1 MNLEDFFFSYNQ
13 VIKADIKKKKYFKAF
28 RKIFNYPY
36 KFILNKLRETF
47 LLKKINL
54 SKKKDDK
61 ILKNMDFDELFKNF
75 NSDKASKF
83 MINNQVI
90 DGHNYSPFY
99 EKYFQKFK
107 NKENLNI
114 LEIGSLRGAATAS
127 FYYYFNKPLITC
139 VDINPFQIQVFS
151 KNIRSIYIDT
161 QSKEVLK
168 NLNDY
173 LDQDFDIIIDD
184 GSHNIRDQIITF
196 NVFFKRL
203 KKDGIY
209 VIEDSSQ
216 YLSAVHL
223 NSDNLSY
230 GSKEILSSVKNNQL
244 DKIKYLS
251 DDDIGILT
259 KMIGNIF
266 LEKGNFVE
274 NNINISEIIFIEKN
288 SIKIV

>member
-1 MNLEDFFFSYNQ
+1 MNLKDFFFSYNQ

-139 VDINPFQIQVFS
+139 VDINPFQIQIFS

-161 QSKEVLK
+161 QSNEVLN
-168 NLNDY
+168 NLCNY
-173 LDQDFDIIIDD
+173 LNQEFDIIIDD
-184 GSHNIRDQIITF
+184 GSHNVRDQIISL
-196 NVFFKRL
+196 NVFFKKI
-203 KKDGIY
+203 KKNGIY

-216 YLSAVHL
+216 YLSAPHL
-223 NSDNLSY
+223 NPDNLSY
-230 GSKEILSSVKNNQL
+230 GSKEIILSIKNNQFE
-244 DKIKYLS
+244 KVKYLS
-251 DDDIGILT
+251 NNEVDILNKSI
-259 KMIGNIF
+259 KNVF
-266 LEKGNFVE
+266 LEKGNYIQ
-274 NNINISEIIFIEKN
+274 NKINISEIIFIEKN
-288 SIKIV
+288 

>member
-1 MNLEDFFFSYNQ
+1 MKLKDFFFSYNQ

-139 VDINPFQIQVFS
+139 VDINPFQIQIFS

-161 QSKEVLK
+161 RSNEVLN
-168 NLNDY
+168 NLCNY
-173 LDQDFDIIIDD
+173 LNQEFDIIIDD
-184 GSHNIRDQIITF
+184 GSHNVRDQIISL
-196 NVFFKRL
+196 NVFFKKI
-203 KKDGIY
+203 KKNGIY

-216 YLSAVHL
+216 YLSAPHL
-223 NSDNLSY
+223 NPDNLSY
-230 GSKEILSSVKNNQL
+230 GSKEIILSIKNNQFE
-244 DKIKYLS
+244 KVKYLS
-251 DDDIGILT
+251 NNEVDILNKSI
-259 KMIGNIF
+259 KNVF
-266 LEKGNFVE
+266 FEKGNYIE
-274 NNINISEIIFIEKN
+274 NKINISEIIFIEKD
-288 SIKIV
+288 

>member
-1 MNLEDFFFSYNQ
+1 MNLKDFFLSYNQ

-139 VDINPFQIQVFS
+139 VDINPFQIQIFS

-161 QSKEVLK
+161 QSNEVLN
-168 NLNDY
+168 NLCNY
-173 LDQDFDIIIDD
+173 LNQEFDIIIDD
-184 GSHNIRDQIITF
+184 GSHNVRDQIISL
-196 NVFFKRL
+196 NVFFKKI
-203 KKDGIY
+203 KKNGIY

-216 YLSAVHL
+216 YLSAPHL
-223 NSDNLSY
+223 NPDNLSY
-230 GSKEILSSVKNNQL
+230 GSKEIILSIKNNQFE
-244 DKIKYLS
+244 KVKYLS
-251 DDDIGILT
+251 NNEVDILNKSI
-259 KMIGNIF
+259 KNVF
-266 LEKGNFVE
+266 LEKGNYIQ
-274 NNINISEIIFIEKN
+274 NKINISEIIFIEKN
-288 SIKIV
+288 

>member
-1 MNLEDFFFSYNQ
+1 MNLKDFFFSYNQ

-139 VDINPFQIQVFS
+139 VDINPFQIQIFS

-161 QSKEVLK
+161 QSNEVLN
-168 NLNDY
+168 NLCNY
-173 LDQDFDIIIDD
+173 LNQEFDIIIDD
-184 GSHNIRDQIITF
+184 GSHNVRDQIISL
-196 NVFFKRL
+196 NVFFKKI
-203 KKDGIY
+203 KKNGIY

-216 YLSAVHL
+216 YLSAPHL
-223 NSDNLSY
+223 NPDNLSY
-230 GSKEILSSVKNNQL
+230 GSKEIILSIKNNQFE
-244 DKIKYLS
+244 KVKYLS
-251 DDDIGILT
+251 NNEVDILNKSI
-259 KMIGNIF
+259 KNVF
-266 LEKGNFVE
+266 LEKGNYIQ
-274 NNINISEIIFIEKN
+274 NKINISEIIFIEKD
-288 SIKIV
+288 

>member
-1 MNLEDFFFSYNQ
+1 MNIKDFFFFYNQ

-139 VDINPFQIQVFS
+139 VDINPFQIQIFS

-161 QSKEVLK
+161 QSNEVLN
-168 NLNDY
+168 NLCNY
-173 LDQDFDIIIDD
+173 LNQEFDIIIDD
-184 GSHNIRDQIITF
+184 GSHNVRDQIISL
-196 NVFFKRL
+196 NVFFKKI
-203 KKDGIY
+203 KKNGIY

-216 YLSAVHL
+216 YLSAPHL
-223 NSDNLSY
+223 NPDNLSY
-230 GSKEILSSVKNNQL
+230 GSKEIILSIKNNQFE
-244 DKIKYLS
+244 KVKYLS
-251 DDDIGILT
+251 NNEVDILNKSI
-259 KMIGNIF
+259 KNVF
-266 LEKGNFVE
+266 LEKGNYIQ
-274 NNINISEIIFIEKN
+274 NKINISEIIFIEKD
-288 SIKIV
+288 

>member
-1 MNLEDFFFSYNQ
+1 MNLKDFFFSYNQ

-139 VDINPFQIQVFS
+139 VDINPFQIQIFS

-161 QSKEVLK
+161 QSNEVLN
-168 NLNDY
+168 NLCNY
-173 LDQDFDIIIDD
+173 LNQEFDIIIDD
-184 GSHNIRDQIITF
+184 GSHNIRDQIISL
-196 NVFFKRL
+196 NVFFKKI
-203 KKDGIY
+203 KKNGIY

-216 YLSAVHL
+216 YLSAPHL
-223 NSDNLSY
+223 NPDNLSY
-230 GSKEILSSVKNNQL
+230 GSKEIILSIKNNQFE
-244 DKIKYLS
+244 KVKYLS
-251 DDDIGILT
+251 NNEVDILNKSI
-259 KMIGNIF
+259 KNVF
-266 LEKGNFVE
+266 LEKGNYIQ
-274 NNINISEIIFIEKN
+274 NKINISEIIFIEKD
-288 SIKIV
+288 

>member
-1 MNLEDFFFSYNQ
+1 MNLKDFFFSYNQ

-47 LLKKINL
+47 LLKKLNL

-139 VDINPFQIQVFS
+139 VDINPFQIQIFS

-161 QSKEVLK
+161 QSNEVLN
-168 NLNDY
+168 NLCNY
-173 LDQDFDIIIDD
+173 LNQEFDIIIDD
-184 GSHNIRDQIITF
+184 GSHNVRDQIISL
-196 NVFFKRL
+196 NVFFKKI
-203 KKDGIY
+203 KKNGIY

-216 YLSAVHL
+216 YLSAPHL
-223 NSDNLSY
+223 NPDNLSY
-230 GSKEILSSVKNNQL
+230 GSKEIILSIKNNQFE
-244 DKIKYLS
+244 KVKYLS
-251 DDDIGILT
+251 NNEVDILNKSI
-259 KMIGNIF
+259 KNVF
-266 LEKGNFVE
+266 LEKGNYIQ
-274 NNINISEIIFIEKN
+274 NKINISEIIFIEKD
-288 SIKIV
+288 

>member
-1 MNLEDFFFSYNQ
+1 M
-13 VIKADIKKKKYFKAF
+13 
-28 RKIFNYPY
+28 
-36 KFILNKLRETF
+36 RETF

-139 VDINPFQIQVFS
+139 VDINPFQIQIFS
-151 KNIRSIYIDT
+151 ENIRSIYIDT
-161 QSKEVLK
+161 QSNEVLN
-168 NLNDY
+168 NLSNY
-173 LDQDFDIIIDD
+173 LNQEFDIIIDD
-184 GSHNIRDQIITF
+184 GSHNIRDQIISL
-196 NVFFKRL
+196 NVFFKKI
-203 KKDGIY
+203 KKNGIY

-216 YLSAVHL
+216 YLSAPHL
-223 NSDNLSY
+223 IPDNLSY
-230 GSKEILSSVKNNQL
+230 GSKEIILSIKNNQFE
-244 DKIKYLS
+244 KIKYLS
-251 DDDIGILT
+251 NNEIDILNKSI
-259 KMIGNIF
+259 KNVF
-266 LEKGNFVE
+266 FEKGNYIE
-274 NNINISEIIFIEKN
+274 NKINISEIIFIEKD
-288 SIKIV
+288 

>member
-1 MNLEDFFFSYNQ
+1 MNLKDFFFSYNQ

-139 VDINPFQIQVFS
+139 VDINPFQIQIFS

-161 QSKEVLK
+161 QSNEVLN
-168 NLNDY
+168 NLCNY
-173 LDQDFDIIIDD
+173 LNQEFDIIIDD
-184 GSHNIRDQIITF
+184 GSHNVRDQIISL
-196 NVFFKRL
+196 NVFFKKI
-203 KKDGIY
+203 KKNGIY

-216 YLSAVHL
+216 YLSAPHL
-223 NSDNLSY
+223 NPDNLNY
-230 GSKEILSSVKNNQL
+230 GSKEIILSIKNNQFE
-244 DKIKYLS
+244 KVKYLS
-251 DDDIGILT
+251 NNEVDILNKSI
-259 KMIGNIF
+259 KNVF
-266 LEKGNFVE
+266 LEKGNYIQ
-274 NNINISEIIFIEKN
+274 NKINISEIIFIEKD
-288 SIKIV
+288 

>member
-1 MNLEDFFFSYNQ
+1 M
-13 VIKADIKKKKYFKAF
+13 
-28 RKIFNYPY
+28 
-36 KFILNKLRETF
+36 RETF

-139 VDINPFQIQVFS
+139 VDINPFQIQIFS

-161 QSKEVLK
+161 QSNEVLN
-168 NLNDY
+168 NLCNY
-173 LDQDFDIIIDD
+173 LNQEFDIIIDD
-184 GSHNIRDQIITF
+184 GSHNVRDQIISL
-196 NVFFKRL
+196 NVFFKKI
-203 KKDGIY
+203 KKNGIY

-216 YLSAVHL
+216 YLSAPHL
-223 NSDNLSY
+223 NPDNLSY
-230 GSKEILSSVKNNQL
+230 GSKEIILSIKNNQFE
-244 DKIKYLS
+244 KVKYLS
-251 DDDIGILT
+251 NNEVDILNKSI
-259 KMIGNIF
+259 KNVF
-266 LEKGNFVE
+266 LEKGNYIQ
-274 NNINISEIIFIEKN
+274 NKINISEIIFIEKD
-288 SIKIV
+288 

>member
-1 MNLEDFFFSYNQ
+1 MNLKDFFFSYNQ
-13 VIKADIKKKKYFKAF
+13 VIKENIKKKKYFKAF

-139 VDINPFQIQVFS
+139 VDINPFQIQIFS

-161 QSKEVLK
+161 QSNEVLN
-168 NLNDY
+168 NLCNY
-173 LDQDFDIIIDD
+173 LNQEFDIIIDD
-184 GSHNIRDQIITF
+184 GSHNVRDQIISL
-196 NVFFKRL
+196 NVFFKKI
-203 KKDGIY
+203 KKNGIY

-216 YLSAVHL
+216 YLSAPHL
-223 NSDNLSY
+223 NPDNLSY
-230 GSKEILSSVKNNQL
+230 GSKEIILSIKNNQFE
-244 DKIKYLS
+244 KVKYLS
-251 DDDIGILT
+251 NNEVDILNKSI
-259 KMIGNIF
+259 KNVF
-266 LEKGNFVE
+266 LEKGNYIQ
-274 NNINISEIIFIEKN
+274 NKINISEIIFIEKD
-288 SIKIV
+288 